1 MIKKCNLRSLSDTGT
16 AMRTLL
22 FILLITPTFLIGQE
36 IEGRWQGSINVG
48 EIKLKLVFKIEHSGD
63 SLLSVMDSPDQGV
76 KGIPVNSTIFQ
87 NDTLRID
94 MTSLAINYTGAID
107 STGSIVGQFN
117 QAGQVFPLTLERSIG
132 EEKELKRPQ
141 EPKKPYPY
149 FEEQLKFTNPVAQIK
164 LAGTLTIPK
173 DKVSCPAVVLIS
185 GSGAQ
190 NRNEEIL
197 GHKPFLVLAD
207 YLTRNGVAVLRYDDR
222 GAAES
227 EGNFSTGTAYDF
239 STDAEAAF
247 NYLRSRKEVN
257 GNRVGLIGHS
267 EGGMIAPMIAAR
279 NNNVDFLVLL
289 AGTGVRG
296 DQVILKQSVLIGQ
309 ANGIRREELLKGREI
324 NKGAFDL
331 VLDTLNND
339 SLEQVLTRYF
349 YAQDNSDT
357 VEGITVEQMVNKN
370 VQTLINPQI
379 KYFIRYD
386 PRSALT
392 KVRCPILALNGE
404 RDLQVEPQENIGA
417 IKRAVKEG
425 GNTQLSTRVF
435 PRLNHLFQ
443 ECKTGSINEYG
454 VIEQTISPDVL
465 QEISKWI
472 NSLEN

>member
-1 MIKKCNLRSLSDTGT
+1 MDI
-16 AMRTLL
+16 RTLL
-22 FILLITPTFLIGQE
+22 FALLITPSLLIGQE
-36 IEGRWQGSINVG
+36 IEGRWQGSIDVQG
-48 EIKLKLVFKIEHSGD
+48 VKLKLVFKIESSGD

-76 KGIPVNSTIFQ
+76 KGIPVNSTIFK
-87 NDTLRID
+87 NDTLSID
-94 MTSLAINYTGAID
+94 MTGFAINYKGVID
-107 STGSIVGQFN
+107 STGSIVGQFK
-117 QAGQVFPLTLERSIG
+117 QSGQVFPLTLVRATG

-149 FEEQLKFTNPVAQIK
+149 VEEQLKFMNPIDK
-164 LAGTLTIPK
+164 ITLAGTLTIPK
-173 DKVSCPAVVLIS
+173 EKANCPAVVLIS

-207 YLTRNGVAVLRYDDR
+207 HLTRNGIAVLRYDDR
-222 GAAES
+222 GTAES
-227 EGNFSTGTAYDF
+227 EGDFSTGTAYDF

-257 GNRVGLIGHS
+257 GSRIGLIGHS

-279 NNNVDFLVLL
+279 NKNVGFLVLL

-296 DQVILKQSVLIGQ
+296 DQIILTQSVLIGQ
-309 ANGIRREELLKGREI
+309 ANGIPTEELLKGKEV

-331 VLDTLNND
+331 VLDTLKND

-349 YAQDNSDT
+349 YALDNSDT
-357 VEGITVEQMVNKN
+357 LEGITVEQMVNKN

-386 PRSALT
+386 PEPALT
-392 KVRCPILALNGE
+392 KLSCPVLALNGA
-404 RDLQVEPQENIGA
+404 RDLQVEPEENIEA
-417 IKRAVKEG
+417 IRKALEAG
-425 GNTQLSTRVF
+425 GNTQLTTKIF

-454 VIEQTISPDVL
+454 VIEQTLSPDVL
-465 QEISKWI
+465 QEISQWI
-472 NSLEN
+472 NSLER

>member
-1 MIKKCNLRSLSDTGT
+1 MDI
-16 AMRTLL
+16 RTLL
-22 FILLITPTFLIGQE
+22 FALLITPSFLIGQE
-36 IEGRWQGSINVG
+36 IEGRWQGSIEVQG
-48 EIKLKLVFKIEHSGD
+48 VKLKLVFKIEHSGD

-76 KGIPVNSTIFQ
+76 KGIPVNSTIFK
-87 NDTLRID
+87 NDTLRIE
-94 MTSLAINYTGAID
+94 MTGFAINYTGVID

-117 QAGQVFPLTLERSIG
+117 QAGVAFPLTLQRSTDK
-132 EEKELKRPQ
+132 EKELKRPQ

-149 FEEQLKFTNPVAQIK
+149 FEEHLKFTNPVDKIT

-173 DKVSCPAVVLIS
+173 DKANCPAVVLIS

-207 YLTRNGVAVLRYDDR
+207 HLTRNGIAVLRYDDR
-222 GAAES
+222 GTAES
-227 EGNFSTGTAYDF
+227 EGDFSTGTAYDF

-247 NYLRSRKEVN
+247 NYLSSRKEIN
-257 GNRVGLIGHS
+257 GSRIGLIGHS

-279 NNNVDFLVLL
+279 NKNVGFLVLL

-296 DQVILKQSVLIGQ
+296 DQIILTQSVLIGQ
-309 ANGIRREELLKGREI
+309 ANGIPTEELLKGREV

-331 VLDTLNND
+331 VLDTLKND

-349 YAQDNSDT
+349 YAQDNSEIEKTDSGSLET
-357 VEGITVEQMVNKN
+357 LVKRN

-386 PRSALT
+386 PRPALS
-392 KVRCPILALNGE
+392 KVTCPILALNGE
-404 RDLQVEPQENIGA
+404 KDLQVEPEENIEA
-417 IKRAVKEG
+417 IRIAVEAG
-425 GNTQLSTRVF
+425 GNTQLTTKIF

-454 VIEQTISPDVL
+454 VIEQTLSPNVL
-465 QEISKWI
+465 LDISKWI
-472 NSLEN
+472 NSLKN